1 MMKVESVFIFL
12 VFFTALCQCDE
23 AIEQQG
29 IEPEPPEPK
38 EPIEDENVKIA
49 RELYHAALQMLNSS
63 TPNRH
68 KAWDTMTKAADLGSP
83 DAQVRVA
90 FAKLAGI
97 YFPQGPDE
105 AKEVFVRLAEQGH
118 PQVEFNIVTE
128 SFSAKAKSLHFKHEK
143 LLICILYMILGT
155 FLHTRMVS

>member
-1 MMKVESVFIFL
+1 MTLLSFSEHKLSETVMMMKVESSLIFL
-12 VFFTALCQCDE
+12 VIFTALCHCDE
-23 AIEQQG
+23 ITEQQG
-29 IEPEPPEPK
+29 IEPEPPEPQK
-38 EPIEDENVKIA
+38 PIEDENVKIA
-49 RELYHAALQMLNSS
+49 RDLYHAALQMLNSS

-118 PQVEFNIVTE
+118 PQVEFNICSGRKFFRE
-128 SFSAKAKSLHFKHEK
+128 SEISAL
-143 LLICILYMILGT
+143 
-155 FLHTRMVS
+155 